1 MGTRSVK
8 VASKS
13 IKKVAGKKKA
23 PKTLATALGRAKKA
37 DAAAPKAEESLPK
50 VIRSTLHYSQIED
63 RPHGD
68 TRNLNS
74 VHVQELADSIV
85 ELEELIQPVAVDK
98 LGCLVAGGHR
108 RAAINQIFESEDPD
122 IIEARDR
129 IFPGGQVPVKVLA
142 VNAAQDHE
150 RALLLEAAENEKRK
164 QYSTKE
170 VERIVSK
177 LEAAGY
183 TRTQGRPKKGQKSL
197 AQGLQT
203 ILKRS
208 RPQVQ
213 RYLKALDDKP
223 VAEPLLEEKQTAE
236 LAKLAKSIMR
246 TANNGELFEDPETAL
261 KMVRSASNL
270 INLIPAKETKK
281 QLHNALK
288 RQTAELKAELAAN
301 DVATKS

>member
-1 MGTRSVK
+1 MAPKSVK
-8 VASKS
+8 ATSKPAG
-13 IKKVAGKKKA
+13 KVATKKKA
-23 PKTLATALGRAKKA
+23 PKALATALGRAKKA

-50 VIRSTLHYSQIED
+50 VIRSTLHYKQIKD

-68 TRNLNS
+68 TRTLNAA
-74 VHVQELADSIV
+74 HVQELADSIV
-85 ELEELIQPVAVDK
+85 ELEELIQPIAVDE

-108 RAAINQIFESEDPD
+108 RAAIHQIFESTEAKV
-122 IIEARDR
+122 IAARDR

-142 VNAAQDHE
+142 VDAAQDNE

-170 VERIVSK
+170 VEAIVSK

-183 TRTQGRPKKGQKSL
+183 TRTQGRPQKGQKSL
-197 AQGLQT
+197 AQGLQK

-213 RYLKALDDKP
+213 RYLKALETEP
-223 VAEPLLEEKQTAE
+223 VAEPNLEEKQTAE

-246 TANNGELFEDPETAL
+246 TANDGELFEDPETAL
-261 KMVRSASNL
+261 KIVRAASNL
-270 INLIPAKETKK
+270 INLMPAKDTRKLLQATLKK
-281 QLHNALK
+281 
-288 RQTAELKAELAAN
+288 QTAELKAELAA
-301 DVATKS
+301 DDTTAG